1 MRTPHL
7 TLILILSIFF
17 LFCREEIEEKT
28 RSKPAGTTLTE
39 KTALSA
45 RATISNYD
53 SLLNI
58 LLPLANTVMQNP
70 TNSSFAMELLD
81 AAFHTEGGRFYC
93 IGKGVVNP
101 KHPAAAQQQG
111 LKKAARHTGERWAL
125 YLKAWQSDSTLS
137 FGTKLSG
144 RLLHAGS
151 VHVEK
156 MMGDTLY
163 QLLSVSADSV
173 ELLQ

>member
-1 MRTPHL
+1 MR
-7 TLILILSIFF
+7 ILVATGVVIISLCF

-28 RSKPAGTTLTE
+28 RSKPTGTTLTE
-39 KTALSA
+39 KTAQSA

-58 LLPLANTVMQNP
+58 LLPLANEVMQNP
-70 TNSSFAMELLD
+70 ANSSASKELLD

-93 IGKGVVNP
+93 IGKGTANP
-101 KHPAAAQQQG
+101 KMSAAAQRPG
-111 LKKAARHTGERWAL
+111 LRKAARHTGERWAL
-125 YLKAWQSDSTLS
+125 YLKAWQNDNTLS

-151 VHVEK
+151 IHIEK

-173 ELLQ
+173 ELL